1 MPRRR
6 SSSRSDSRRRSKR
19 KSRKDSRSRSRSRTT
34 SRRRDRGRSGDR
46 GGRGGKGKGR
56 GKEENVENLK
66 KLPEWGSQGVIQ
78 SLKPGGI
85 GFIRPESGTIDG
97 KDLFFHKSALLNGEF
112 DYLTIGEPCTYVA
125 VLIEAK
131 NQPAAKNI
139 TLTNASSRGDSTER
153 RRRSSSRGDSRERR
167 RR

>member
-85 GFIRPESGTIDG
+85 GFIRPESGKVED

-112 DYLTIGEPCTYVA
+112 DFLTIGEPCTYVA
-125 VLIEAK
+125 VHDEAK
-131 NQPAAKNI
+131 NKPAAKNI
-139 TLTNASSRGDSTER
+139 TLTNASSRGDS
-153 RRRSSSRGDSRERR
+153 RERR